1 MKRSLSKDFIEE
13 AVDDY
18 LRLIEE
24 YTEIIDNLKTK
35 MEKASPKKKILY
47 EKLLAEVKKEQKNC
61 RKQLRQYV

>member
-1 MKRSLSKDFIEE
+1 MKRGLSKKFIEE

-35 MEKASPKKKILY
+35 MGKASPKKKTLY
-47 EKLLAEVKKEQKNC
+47 EKLLAEAEKEQKNC
-61 RKQLRQYV
+61 RRQLRQYV

>member
-1 MKRSLSKDFIEE
+1 MKRGLSKIFIEG
-13 AVDDY
+13 AVNDY

-47 EKLLAEVKKEQKNC
+47 EKLLAEAKKEQKNC
-61 RKQLRQYV
+61 RKQLRQYI